1 MTSIS
6 EQIRSRQDFSYNTKV
21 FYKKHTWRIA
31 FYQPEWREE
40 NKIKIQDAWYRNRKI
55 CEYLREKEKPSWK
68 TRADRRFYV
77 YLTRPDRIPEIIDQW
92 GHSLLETSGPLNS
105 KHQDIMLN
113 DLQVVTRKKLWYS
126 KYRYKISSRRF
137 GEKEQEIFE
146 DMQNFCV
153 DSFEAGTFKL
163 NDTFRKTSK
172 TYQKRIIRNSTYG
185 STASGIPGFQRNLFN
200 GYRSA
205 MPYTATGSI
214 YLINHDDMVTLH
226 LVYKQYITNSQKVI
240 TFDELE

>member
-40 NKIKIQDAWYRNRKI
+40 NKDKIQDAWYRNRKI
-55 CEYLREKEKPSWK
+55 CEYLRKKEKPSWK

-92 GHSLLETSGPLNS
+92 GHGVLETSGPINS
-105 KHQDIMLN
+105 KHQDIMLT

-126 KYRYKISSRRF
+126 KYRYKISSR
-137 GEKEQEIFE
+137 
-146 DMQNFCV
+146 
-153 DSFEAGTFKL
+153 
-163 NDTFRKTSK
+163 
-172 TYQKRIIRNSTYG
+172 
-185 STASGIPGFQRNLFN
+185 
-200 GYRSA
+200 
-205 MPYTATGSI
+205 
-214 YLINHDDMVTLH
+214 
-226 LVYKQYITNSQKVI
+226 
-240 TFDELE
+240 